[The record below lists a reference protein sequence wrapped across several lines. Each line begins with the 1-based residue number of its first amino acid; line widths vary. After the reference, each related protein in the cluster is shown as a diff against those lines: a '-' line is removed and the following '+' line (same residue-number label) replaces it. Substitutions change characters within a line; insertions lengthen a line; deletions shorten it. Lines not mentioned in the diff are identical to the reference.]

1 MSTRSPMRS
10 RWIDRVAGAVVGAGV
25 TALWLRADDGDAPA
39 PIEAVEAGAGA
50 GAGAGA
56 EAETGAEAGAGA
68 ETGAGAGADTEAGA
82 GADTGAGAGAEAE
95 GETRLQPE
103 SRVQPQPQ
111 AELEA
116 VEGTAGGPAAE
127 VALPPTPAPKIPLSR
142 LPGTR
147 TLRTSERFDAEIP
160 AWVLTHSLQVPAGAA
175 QVESFYRKALED
187 AGLKVS
193 AFVEPVTDRWAVRV
207 TVRGRG
213 RRDKV
218 QVSIRQ
224 PSGEMRTTAR
234 IIWERSV

>member
-1 MSTRSPMRS
+1 MSTRS
-10 RWIDRVAGAVVGAGV
+10 RWIDRIAGAAVGAGV
-25 TALWLRADDGDAPA
+25 MAVLLRADEGDAPA
-39 PIEAVEAGAGA
+39 PIEVAAAEVDAEADTGAATGAGA
-50 GAGAGA
+50 GAGT
-56 EAETGAEAGAGA
+56 ETETDAETDAG
-68 ETGAGAGADTEAGA
+68 
-82 GADTGAGAGAEAE
+82 
-95 GETRLQPE
+95 TRLQPE
-103 SRVQPQPQ
+103 SRVQPEAEPQP
-111 AELEA
+111 EPEPEPEA
-116 VEGTAGGPAAE
+116 VEGTAGMPVAE
-127 VALPPTPAPKIPLSR
+127 VAVPSTPAPKIPLSR

-147 TLRTSERFDAEIP
+147 TLRTSQRFDAEIP

-175 QVESFYRKALED
+175 QVESFYRKALEN

-234 IIWERSV
+234 IIWERAV